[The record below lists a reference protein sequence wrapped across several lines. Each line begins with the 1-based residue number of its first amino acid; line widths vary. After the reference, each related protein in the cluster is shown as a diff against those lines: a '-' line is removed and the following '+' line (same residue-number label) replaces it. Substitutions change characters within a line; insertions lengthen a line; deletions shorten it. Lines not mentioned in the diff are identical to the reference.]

1 MTASWSENST
11 CGQQLPRDPV
21 TVGGSRCASRWQI
34 SAMSR
39 VTGPF
44 LVARTRGFG
53 REEQARVRPPPH
65 PPPGRVGGRGL
76 LNGGPLRPRPPGHVE
91 GGVAHS
97 V

>member
-53 REEQARVRPPPH
+53 REEQ
-65 PPPGRVGGRGL
+65 VGGGI
-76 LNGGPLRPRPPGHVE
+76 GGHLSRSGESDGINITTRVPLPPVWN
-91 GGVAHS
+91 
-97 V
+97 